1 MANANKP
8 LKKAPFFNNKGS
20 AFLQAM
26 IAIGVA
32 GILLYNLA
40 PRIIDFKTQ
49 AHKNSNLISARLAV
63 HSVLDY
69 TLVGIKQKW
78 CFSTAWTPESCGTTA
93 TQISTNPR
101 SVDRLLLTEES
112 VSYLQL
118 LGIPNWASAKLEKI
132 DHEFLVSQITTN
144 NPVYKIFQ
152 NVDSRVKRIKV
163 SIAIDNNATLPKYGD
178 EVYLRVDVSLL
189 DSSGEVVAIG
199 ASKLMATSYVGVYPR
214 EVGSFALILANNL
227 YLDRSSLGS
236 SNKGDNYFKKFS
248 SKTTDLIN
256 NGVVFNSPVFVNS
269 DIHLPSSN
277 DSQSYTPVTFKE
289 KVYIGAGSLKR
300 DGVGFVPRTMGGA
313 GNAFWSE
320 IGQFGGFRGGVE
332 VDGKK
337 DLGLEYLSGSIV
349 SASTPDSEILK
360 KCIANTAANSL
371 LAATNNSDVMGDL
384 ISSQNNDFA
393 YLLKLTDYN
402 KFTSQTGTLPQATSQ
417 KSGTAG
423 LRLYDSNYKQSAN
436 GAALR
441 YKLSVGNL
449 TVSGFIPDGGTAVL
463 TTESN
468 VQPLIDLYSNSL
480 AQNNKSLADSQNQL
494 EQIKDKI
501 ADQESDLD
509 KIANSIK
516 QERAK
521 TPPDNSKIASLENK
535 YDWVKDSLN
544 ANKYKRQSYQN
555 DISNLESKNITL
567 QNSLDNA
574 KTMNQKKATIE
585 LGVSRAYG
593 KEGDATTSNGSYRNL
608 TLKTKNSEWLIDESG
623 NKVNL
628 SVEIEAFDVS
638 YENFVSHRDPLVL
651 NRNLNRGILDLRWD
665 GGNLI
670 SSKILRTL
678 NGGYRGNI
686 TPTDM
691 YTNYDE
697 LCKTVDYSSFATV
710 GWENSFAE
718 VSKHS
723 WSFTNTYDTRTNYV
737 FDINNASTVGGR
749 VPAFV
754 IRSIVKECIIDG
766 SANFVS
772 GFLNCE
778 KLTIARRSTP
788 LTIVGTFI
796 VSGDISI
803 DDSAYRTG
811 IRWQSIYH
819 PESTVLLRN
828 AGVLK
833 TVDGTSCNNMP
844 RTPLWHPRPSL
855 LNRVNAQQCNAM
867 ALRLKADPFRWTSVD
882 PDCGLISSTSTATV
896 CKNSL
901 GNYFAM
907 EVYRE
912 SGI

>member
-1 MANANKP
+1 MANENTP
-8 LKKAPFFNNKGS
+8 LKYVPLLNKKGS

-26 IAIGVA
+26 IAIA
-32 GILLYNLA
+32 ITGIILYNLA

-78 CFSTAWTPESCGTTA
+78 CFSKAWTPESCGTNA
-93 TQISTNPR
+93 TQVSTNPR
-101 SVDRLLLTEES
+101 SVDRLLLTEEA

-118 LGIPNWASAKLEKI
+118 LGVSNWATAKLEKI
-132 DHEFLVSQITTN
+132 EHEFMVSDITTN

-152 NVDSRVKRIKV
+152 NVDQRVKKIKV

-199 ASKLMATSYVGVYPR
+199 ASKLTATSYVGVYPR

-227 YLDRSSLGS
+227 YLDRASLGS
-236 SNKGDNYFKKFS
+236 SSKGDSFFKNFS
-248 SKTTDLIN
+248 AKTTALVS

-269 DIHLPSSN
+269 DIYLPSSKE
-277 DSQSYTPVTFKE
+277 SQSYTPVTFKE
-289 KVYIGAGSLKR
+289 KVYIGACALKR
-300 DGVGFVPRTMGGA
+300 DGMGFVPRSMGGA

-320 IGQFGGFRGGVE
+320 IDQFGGFRGGIE

-337 DLGLEYLSGSIV
+337 DLGLEYLSGSKTS
-349 SASTPDSEILK
+349 SATSDSEMLK

-371 LAATNNSDVMGDL
+371 LAATGNSDVMGDL
-384 ISSQNNDFA
+384 VSSQNNDFA
-393 YLLKLTDYN
+393 YLMKLTDYN
-402 KFTSQTGTLPQATSQ
+402 KFTPQTGTLPQATSQ

-423 LRLYDSNYKQSAN
+423 LKLYDSSYKQATN
-436 GAALR
+436 GATLR
-441 YKLSVGNL
+441 YKLSIGNL
-449 TVSGFIPDGGTAVL
+449 SISGVIPDGGTAVL

-468 VQPLIDLYSNSL
+468 VQPLIDLYSNSI
-480 AQNNKSLADSQNQL
+480 AQNNKSLADSENQL
-494 EQIKDKI
+494 DRVNGKIKD
-501 ADQESDLD
+501 QENDLD
-509 KIANSIK
+509 QIANSIK

-521 TPPDNSKIASLENK
+521 AVPDNTKIANLERN
-535 YDWVKDSLN
+535 YDWVKDSLRD
-544 ANKYKRQSYQN
+544 NKYRRQSYQN
-555 DISNLESKNITL
+555 DISNLESKNIAL

-574 KTMNQKKATIE
+574 KSMNQKKATIE
-585 LGVSRAYG
+585 LGMSRVFG
-593 KEGDATTSNGSYRNL
+593 KPGDSSTSNGSYRNM
-608 TLKTKNSEWLIDESG
+608 TLDTKNPEWLIDESG
-623 NKVNL
+623 NKLNF

-638 YENFVSHRDPLVL
+638 YENFSSNRDAVTLS
-651 NRNLNRGILDLRWD
+651 RNLNRGVLEIKWD
-665 GGNLI
+665 GSNLV
-670 SSKILRTL
+670 SSKVLRDIY
-678 NGGYRGNI
+678 GGSRGNMSSS
-686 TPTDM
+686 DM
-691 YTNYDE
+691 YINYDE
-697 LCKTVDYSSFATV
+697 VCKTVDYSSFATV

-723 WSFTNTYDTRTNYV
+723 WSFTNTYDTRTNYI
-737 FDINNASTVGGR
+737 FNIDNASTAGGR

-754 IRSIVKECIIDG
+754 IRSIVKECIVDS
-766 SANFVS
+766 SANFVT

-778 KLTIARRSTP
+778 KLTILKRSTP
-788 LTIVGTFI
+788 LTIIGTFI
-796 VSGDISI
+796 VTGDISI
-803 DDSAYRTG
+803 DDSAYFAG

-819 PESTVLLRN
+819 PESTALLRN
-828 AGVLK
+828 ARVLK
-833 TVDGTSCNNMP
+833 AVDGTSCNSLP

-855 LNRVNAQQCNAM
+855 LNRVNTQQCNAM